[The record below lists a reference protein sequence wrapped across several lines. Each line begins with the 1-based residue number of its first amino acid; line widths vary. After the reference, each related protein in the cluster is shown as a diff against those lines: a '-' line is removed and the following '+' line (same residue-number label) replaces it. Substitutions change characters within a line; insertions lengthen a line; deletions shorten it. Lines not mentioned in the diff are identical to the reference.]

1 MKSSR
6 RRKSP
11 SSSRDPKSPEL
22 NENERP
28 KPKIEKFVLG
38 TGHEAHTLLEVAESD
53 LKACGGAYY
62 DDLELND
69 DDIAGSEN
77 GSNTT
82 DETSSEVNGPA
93 RSKKFNYMT
102 KLHLNAIPRKGD
114 RTRRMILA
122 TSRPHP
128 AKPSKVALP
137 GPQTYEELES
147 LMKSLDQNLMD
158 KDKLLQQQHMI
169 YQVAINHLSEEN
181 IAKQQKAIRFSTMQ
195 HEIEYLQHHV
205 HKLSIMRVGHDEETT
220 PRSAVYRH
228 SLHIG
233 AMTDMGI
240 RIYSIEDHPR
250 EISDRIVVARRLTAT
265 PSTPHNKAR
274 HNTGRRYVNEAQPRL
289 MKNQKYIERDKEFL

>member
-53 LKACGGAYY
+53 LKGAYY

-93 RSKKFNYMT
+93 RPKKFN
-102 KLHLNAIPRKGD
+102 LHLNAIPRKGD

-147 LMKSLDQNLMD
+147 LMKSL
-158 KDKLLQQQHMI
+158 QQH
-169 YQVAINHLSEEN
+169 VRTEN
-181 IAKQQKAIRFSTMQ
+181 FS
-195 HEIEYLQHHV
+195 
-205 HKLSIMRVGHDEETT
+205 
-220 PRSAVYRH
+220 
-228 SLHIG
+228 
-233 AMTDMGI
+233 
-240 RIYSIEDHPR
+240 
-250 EISDRIVVARRLTAT
+250 
-265 PSTPHNKAR
+265 PSCS
-274 HNTGRRYVNEAQPRL
+274 
-289 MKNQKYIERDKEFL
+289 F